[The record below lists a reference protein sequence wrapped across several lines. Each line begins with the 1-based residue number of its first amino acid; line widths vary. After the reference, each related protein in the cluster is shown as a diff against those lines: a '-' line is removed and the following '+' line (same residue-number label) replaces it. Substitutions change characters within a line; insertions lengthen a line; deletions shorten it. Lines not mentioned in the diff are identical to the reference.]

1 MSRARQCERQ
11 RGRNVIAITVIHS
24 HNSVVG
30 AMLRLPQKRVRGS
43 EGFEGFRVQI
53 SGSTPGVEAAS
64 A

>member
-1 MSRARQCERQ
+1 MSRARQCARQ

-30 AMLRLPQKRVRGS
+30 AIVAVATEVSERERGAR
-43 EGFEGFRVQI
+43 GVRVQI